1 MIKNLTAIATATA
14 LAAAGTI
21 YPTTCIVTN
30 CDTQNNIVTMSTGSG
45 FTYQF
50 EGVEDNYEGD
60 LISCIMFNNFTPDD
74 IRDDIILSHLYSG
87 YTELFD
93 GIIKVEY

>member
-1 MIKNLTAIATATA
+1 MIKNITAIATAAA

-21 YPTTCIVTN
+21 YPTTCIVT
-30 CDTQNNIVTMSTGSG
+30 DTQNDIVTMSTAEG
-45 FTYQF
+45 FLYQF

-60 LISCIMFNNFTPDD
+60 LISCLMFNNFTPDD
-74 IRDDIILSHLYSG
+74 IRDDIILSHRYSG

-93 GIIKVEY
+93 KIIKVEY